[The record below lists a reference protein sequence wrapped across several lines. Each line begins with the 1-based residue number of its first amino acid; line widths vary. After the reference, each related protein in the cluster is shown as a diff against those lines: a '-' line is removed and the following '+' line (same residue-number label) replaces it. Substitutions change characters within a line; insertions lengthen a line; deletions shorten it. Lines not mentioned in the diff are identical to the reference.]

1 MRISRFWKALDDFS
15 DAAASRW
22 EWTATIGNEFASVK
36 HLLKQAGR
44 VRELP
49 CPSPGGAGCP
59 RRVIHHADGS
69 IRAVCGDR
77 PRACA
82 HLDLDADDIAILRV
96 DRTDLAKRIARAL
109 GVSPHQPGRGTTGPV
124 TRIGTH
130 DIYAGRG
137 FPVFLALPGPSA
149 DADPRPFAEVL
160 DTPGPRLLLTPTS
173 VSLPDALITAL
184 DRAGVTRMAL
194 ADILIV
200 DDGVFA
206 PARPA
211 TEMFAP
217 LRDAVGRDAEDSAQG
232 LAWPLPPD
240 ARWEDITMRFIANEV
255 LNVTFRG
262 ETRRF
267 EPDQLGMKNAKNG
280 KPKAVWTYLKA
291 FALSGGRL
299 AVHRGNPTETSKH
312 QKQKQALSKALRDS
326 FGIADEPIP
335 TDEGNYVTRFV
346 VRADDLEQG
355 RQGQRQR
362 NFAGRR

>member
-1 MRISRFWKALDDFS
+1 MRISRFWKALDEFA

-22 EWTATIGNEFASVK
+22 EWQATLGLEFATVE
-36 HLLKQAGR
+36 HLLGKAGR

-49 CPSPGGAGCP
+49 CPSPGGASCP
-59 RRVIHHADGS
+59 RHVVRHADGS

-77 PRACA
+77 PKACA
-82 HLDLDADDIAILRV
+82 DLDLDADDIAILRV
-96 DRTDLAKRIARAL
+96 DRADLAKCIARAL
-109 GVSPHQPGRGTTGPV
+109 ALSPDQQGHGTTGAV

-130 DIYAGRG
+130 DVYAGRG

-160 DTPGPRLLLTPTS
+160 DTPGPRLLLTPT
-173 VSLPDALITAL
+173 VASLPDALIAAL
-184 DRAGVTRMAL
+184 ERAGVVRMAL
-194 ADILIV
+194 ADIVIAENGTLTLTRPVAEI
-200 DDGVFA
+200 FA
-206 PARPA
+206 A
-211 TEMFAP
+211 
-217 LRDAVGRDAEDSAQG
+217 LRDAVRRDAGTSAQG

-240 ARWEDITMRFIANEV
+240 ARWEDITMRFIADEV

-312 QKQKQALSKALRDS
+312 QKQKQALSKVLRDS

-335 TDEGNYVTRFV
+335 TDDGDYVTRFV
-346 VRADDLEQG
+346 VSADDLEQG
-355 RQGQRQR
+355 RQGQHQR

>member
-15 DAAASRW
+15 GAAASRW
-22 EWTATIGNEFASVK
+22 EWQAKLGAEFASIEY
-36 HLLKQAGR
+36 LLGKAGR
-44 VRELP
+44 ARELP

-59 RRVIHHADGS
+59 RRVVRHADGS

-77 PRACA
+77 PKACA
-82 HLDLDADDIAILRV
+82 DLDLDADDIAILRV
-96 DRTDLAKRIARAL
+96 DRADLAKHIARAL
-109 GVSPHQPGRGTTGPV
+109 GLSPHRPGRGTTSPV

-130 DIYAGRG
+130 DVYAGCG
-137 FPVFLALPGPSA
+137 FPAFLALPGPLG
-149 DADPRPFAEVL
+149 DADPRSFAAVL
-160 DTPGPRLLLTPTS
+160 EYPGPRLLLTPTAA
-173 VSLPDALITAL
+173 SLPDALIAPL
-184 DRAGVTRMAL
+184 DRAGATRMAL
-194 ADILIV
+194 ADIVIV

-206 PARPA
+206 PVRPA
-211 TEMFAP
+211 IEIFAA
-217 LRDAVGRDAEDSAQG
+217 LRDAVLRDAGGSARG

-240 ARWEDITMRFIANEV
+240 ARWEEITMRFIADEV

-291 FALSGGRL
+291 FALSGGQL

-326 FGIADEPIP
+326 FGISDEPIP
-335 TDEGNYVTRFV
+335 TDGGDYVTRFV
-346 VRADDLEQG
+346 VSADDLEQG

-362 NFAGRR
+362 NFAGRC

>member
-15 DAAASRW
+15 GAAASRW
-22 EWTATIGNEFASVK
+22 EWQATLGAEFASVE
-36 HLLKQAGR
+36 HLLGKAGR
-44 VRELP
+44 ARELP

-59 RRVIHHADGS
+59 RHVVRHADGS

-77 PRACA
+77 PKACA
-82 HLDLDADDIAILRV
+82 DLDLDADDIAILRV
-96 DRTDLAKRIARAL
+96 DRTNLAKRIARAL
-109 GVSPHQPGRGTTGPV
+109 GVLPHQPGHGTPGPV
-124 TRIGTH
+124 IRIGTH
-130 DIYAGRG
+130 DVYAGHG

-149 DADPRPFAEVL
+149 NAEPRPFAEVL
-160 DTPGPRLLLTPTS
+160 DTPGPRLLLTPTGS
-173 VSLPDALITAL
+173 SLPDALITAL
-184 DRAGVTRMAL
+184 DRAGVVRMAL
-194 ADILIV
+194 ADIMIV
-200 DDGVFA
+200 ENGTLTL
-206 PARPA
+206 ARPA
-211 TEMFAP
+211 AEIFAA
-217 LRDAVGRDAEDSAQG
+217 LRDAVRRDAGGSAQG

-240 ARWEDITMRFIANEV
+240 ARWEDITIRFIADEV

-312 QKQKQALSKALRDS
+312 QKQKQALSKVLRDS
-326 FGIADEPIP
+326 FGISDEPIP
-335 TDEGNYVTRFV
+335 TDGGDYVTRFV
-346 VRADDLEQG
+346 VSADDLEQG

-362 NFAGRR
+362 NFAGRH

>member
-1 MRISRFWKALDDFS
+1 MRISRFWKALDEFS
-15 DAAASRW
+15 GAAASRW
-22 EWTATIGNEFASVK
+22 EWQTTLGAEFKVVE
-36 HLLKQAGR
+36 HLLRKAGR
-44 VRELP
+44 ARELP
-49 CPSPGGAGCP
+49 CPSPGGEGCP
-59 RRVIHHADGS
+59 RHVICHADGS

-77 PRACA
+77 PRACDD
-82 HLDLDADDIAILRV
+82 LDLDADDIAILRV
-96 DRTDLAKRIARAL
+96 DRADLAKHIARAL
-109 GVSPHQPGRGTTGPV
+109 GLSPYQPGRGTPGAV

-130 DIYAGRG
+130 DVYAGRG
-137 FPVFLALPGPSA
+137 FPVFLALPGPST

-160 DTPGPRLLLTPTS
+160 DTFGPRLLLTPTAA
-173 VSLPDALITAL
+173 SLPDALITAL